1 MKIKRNIAMSLIK
14 DLIQDEKFKKE
25 MIDLISSTSDSSG
38 IARHEE
44 KKIFNNLLKVHKKN
58 VDDVM
63 VPKGEIIFIDEKI
76 DKENLIKIINKEAH
90 SRMPVVKGELENC
103 LGMVHIKDLFKKINN
118 KSFNIKSLLREVL
131 FIPSTTP
138 VFNLLQKMKKQN
150 IHLAIVMDEF
160 NSVAGLVTIE
170 DLVEEIVGEIED
182 EHDKEET
189 PMYHL
194 KNNNLVMDAAML
206 VDDFE
211 REFDVSIPEELK
223 EDVGTIGGII
233 FNLAGRI
240 PKKKEKFA
248 INKKLSFTIHKVSSR
263 KILEVIVHGVKYQS
277 FVFIF
282 NSTIFS
288 YCRQCSSHS
297 FITSAFWTFSFL
309 LDRNITF
316 FLFFIKRSNV

>member
-1 MKIKRNIAMSLIK
+1 MKIKKNIAISLIK
-14 DLIQDEKFKKE
+14 DLIQDDKFKKE
-25 MIDLISSTSDSSG
+25 IIDLISSTSDSSG
-38 IARHEE
+38 VAKLEE
-44 KKIFNNLLKVHKKN
+44 KKIFNNLLKVHKKT

-63 VPKGEIIFIDEKI
+63 VPRGEIIFIDEKI
-76 DKENLIKIINKEAH
+76 DKDNLIKIINKEAH
-90 SRMPVVKGELENC
+90 SRMPVVKEELENC

-118 KSFNIKSLLREVL
+118 KSFKIKSLLREVI
-131 FIPSTTP
+131 FIPSATP

-182 EHDKEET
+182 EHDKEEA
-189 PMYHL
+189 PMYDL
-194 KNNNLVMDAAML
+194 KNNNLIMDAAML

-211 REFDVSIPEELK
+211 REFDISIPEDLK

-240 PKKKEKFA
+240 PKKKEKFD

-263 KILEVIVHGVKYQS
+263 KILEVIVHGVKPQ
-277 FVFIF
+277 
-282 NSTIFS
+282 
-288 YCRQCSSHS
+288 
-297 FITSAFWTFSFL
+297 
-309 LDRNITF
+309 
-316 FLFFIKRSNV
+316 